1 VLPQSWAISGPLSTA
16 RADHLRYLTGTLR
29 RLNSRLPGAL
39 AANFQA
45 GHASSILVT
54 RSTAKPLVKG
64 LFRAAVMLLRD
75 CPPRSGL
82 YAGHWLWRHQFA
94 P

>member
-54 RSTAKPLVKG
+54 RSIGIIPCQV
-64 LFRAAVMLLRD
+64 LFH
-75 CPPRSGL
+75 GE
-82 YAGHWLWRHQFA
+82 
-94 P
+94 